1 MKPHY
6 QMLINDLLENYNFRV
21 AGINSASAVAEEI
34 KAKSVEGYQL
44 DLYVGVQMLEGVA
57 HNAGDYETESELSI
71 LAEEIALEKIPKPA
85 CIEPDSIQTMWR

>member
-34 KAKSVEGYQL
+34 KEKSAENYQL
-44 DLYVGVQMLEGVA
+44 DLYVGIQMLEGVA
-57 HNAGDYETESELSI
+57 HNAGDYETESEISI
-71 LAEEIALEKIPKPA
+71 LGEEIVLGKIP
-85 CIEPDSIQTMWR
+85 EPVSAAIAA

>member
-21 AGINSASAVAEEI
+21 VGISSASAVAEEI
-34 KAKSVEGYQL
+34 KEKSAENYQL

-57 HNAGDYETESELSI
+57 HNAGDYETELELSI
-71 LAEEIALEKIPKPA
+71 LGEEIVLGKIP
-85 CIEPDSIQTMWR
+85 EPVSAAIAA

>member
-6 QMLINDLLENYNFRV
+6 QMLINDLLKNYNFRV
-21 AGINSASAVAEEI
+21 TGINSASAVAEEV